1 MKLNG
6 SQIVLEVLKEQG
18 VDTIFGYP
26 GGTILNIFDELYK
39 YGDTFKHILTAHEQG
54 ASHAADGYARATG
67 KVGVCFATSGPGATN
82 LVTGIATAYMDSV
95 PVVAITCNYATS
107 GLGRD
112 SFQEVDICGIT
123 MPITKHNF
131 QVENVEK
138 LADTIRRAF
147 FIAQSGRKGPVLI
160 DIPKDITS
168 AECEYTPMPKV
179 KPEKAKAPKDSAVK
193 RAVLKSH
200 LYMSA
205 AALSFLM
212 LAKIWLL
219 SLKRLTHRLLQV
231 LWALV
236 LFRTIIR
243 FISALSVCTAIM
255 NVIRLHM
262 IVMCLLPAVL
272 VFQTVLQ
279 ETERN
284 LHQMQKFYILI
295 LTQPKWI
302 KTLFQIIIFAVTL
315 PMYFL
320 FLQGRLSSLTTA
332 SGEKRLK
339 LSAVLLNSFKSVIM

>member
-1 MKLNG
+1 MHSLLHKAEEKARFLLIFLRILHLP
-6 SQIVLEVLKEQG
+6 SVSILLCRRLSLKRLKHRKTVLLKEQ
-18 VDTIFGYP
+18 
-26 GGTILNIFDELYK
+26 LNLSE
-39 YGDTFKHILTAHEQG
+39 
-54 ASHAADGYARATG
+54 
-67 KVGVCFATSGPGATN
+67 
-82 LVTGIATAYMDSV
+82 
-95 PVVAITCNYATS
+95 
-107 GLGRD
+107 
-112 SFQEVDICGIT
+112 
-123 MPITKHNF
+123 
-131 QVENVEK
+131 
-138 LADTIRRAF
+138 
-147 FIAQSGRKGPVLI
+147 
-160 DIPKDITS
+160 
-168 AECEYTPMPKV
+168 
-179 KPEKAKAPKDSAVK
+179 
-193 RAVLKSH
+193 VLKSH
-200 LYMSA
+200 LSMSA

-272 VFQTVLQ
+272 VFQTVLL

-332 SGEKRLK
+332 NGEKRLK